1 MKTKTTSKKHSCR
14 LLIAVAFRYRHYEHF
29 YSQIDLAKLTIVKGE
44 PGNSLNKKFVY
55 FLDASPLQM

>member
-1 MKTKTTSKKHSCR
+1 MQTKTTSKKHSCR
-14 LLIAVAFRYRHYEHF
+14 LLIAVEHF